1 MKDQLSKI
9 KLERVNLESE
19 SQKNAKKISD
29 LNNLVQ
35 ELKESITVKDQQI
48 TAGKKEKEKL
58 YLETIQVKETIN

>member
-48 TAGKKEKEKL
+48 TAVKKKRK
-58 YLETIQVKETIN
+58 N